1 VHPALSYWCMRPSDI
16 QRTIFEQGDVI
27 VMTPEDMMS
36 TDGKEATGG
45 GFLTGEQVQTYF
57 SPYEQCTEIP
67 FARAVVD
74 GSFNKNLY
82 VFVSKQKPQF
92 LGRSHQRLVF
102 DTSQLSFL
110 SELRA
115 GAGVTGAGRGGLEE
129 GQAEAGFPLETGK
142 KRRGP

>member
-1 VHPALSYWCMRPSDI
+1 MRPSDI

-82 VFVSKQKPQF
+82 VFVSKQKPRF
-92 LGRSHQRLVF
+92 LGRSHQKTR
-102 DTSQLSFL
+102 S
-110 SELRA
+110 
-115 GAGVTGAGRGGLEE
+115 
-129 GQAEAGFPLETGK
+129 
-142 KRRGP
+142 